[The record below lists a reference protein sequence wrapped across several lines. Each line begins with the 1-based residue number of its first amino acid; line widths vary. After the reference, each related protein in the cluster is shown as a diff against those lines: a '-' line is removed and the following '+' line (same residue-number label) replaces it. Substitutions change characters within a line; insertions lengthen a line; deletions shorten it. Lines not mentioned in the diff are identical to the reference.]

1 MWVDSILERVTLVWP
16 IKCSDME
23 DPAESGQQRTV
34 PVTPPIHVETFATHY
49 TVTWK
54 ANGLVSFIKAAR
66 DIDTIPLSTTVVT
79 DSPDVAGRQQH
90 DLSTLNC
97 EASKA
102 IFVSLQP
109 PRPWTVSWER
119 RTWPIVSVSGT
130 PSPRLCRD
138 IHQAT
143 TDCSGWNDSALTQLE
158 RMTASVR

>member
-1 MWVDSILERVTLVWP
+1 
-16 IKCSDME
+16 ME

-34 PVTPPIHVETFATHY
+34 PVTPTIHVETFATHY

-54 ANGLVSFIKAAR
+54 ANGLVPFIKAAR
-66 DIDTIPLSTTVVT
+66 DIDTIPPSTTVVT

-90 DLSTLNC
+90 ELPTLDC

-102 IFVSLQP
+102 TFVSLQP
-109 PRPWTVSWER
+109 PWPWTLSWER
-119 RTWPIVSVSGT
+119 RTWPVVSASGT
-130 PSPRLCRD
+130 PSARLCRD

-143 TDCSGWNDSALTQLE
+143 TDCSRWDDSALAQLE